1 MTPIRCGCI
10 VESEE
15 EYDALRRESKRSVSI
30 RCFVFE
36 ICMLMFLIASI
47 AISAVIVDSDE
58 AFLVFYIM
66 YIIAAVISLALI
78 SIVLFSVYDKKDLT
92 SGSFRFAMRAPLCT
106 TISVLSALSG
116 VVFYGLFT
124 VSLDYWTAAWNL
136 PVPVFVC
143 LFSFVSAIFDFI
155 LFAYMMIWLA
165 RWRKPWAHIARK
177 LSVSEERGTDEAAE
191 NSYDVNSDILALKER
206 LAFLEN
212 MHAEGLLDDGEYAE
226 AKKQALTL
234 IGRGR

>member
-30 RCFVFE
+30 SCFVFE

-47 AISAVIVDSDE
+47 AISAVIGDSDE
-58 AFLVFYIM
+58 AFLVIYIM

-78 SIVLFSVYDKKDLT
+78 SVVLFSVYDKKDLT
-92 SGSFRFAMRAPLCT
+92 SGSFRFAMRAPLCI
-106 TISVLSALSG
+106 TISVFGALSG
-116 VVFYGLFT
+116 AMFYWIFT
-124 VSLDYWTAAWNL
+124 VSLNYWTEAWNL

-155 LFAYMMIWLA
+155 MFAYTIMWLA

-177 LSVSEERGTDEAAE
+177 LSVSEERGTDEATE
-191 NSYDVNSDILALKER
+191 TPYDVNSDILALEER
-206 LAFLEN
+206 LAFLKN
-212 MHAEGLLDDGEYAE
+212 MYADGLLDDGEYAE

-234 IGRGR
+234 IGRDR